1 MEKSEFYKNARDDL
15 PGPLAGVRVVESTT
29 TWAGP
34 MAGCVLADMGATV
47 IKVEHPAGEVIRR
60 LPPMLPDSHLFLP
73 NETVNRNKQN
83 VTIDLH
89 KPQGVEIFLKL
100 AATADIVIENF
111 RPGTMAAWGVGYEHV
126 AARNPSVVYVSVS
139 GYGQFGPLSERVG
152 YDPIAQFASGWASL
166 NGEPDG
172 PPVKA
177 GTFLCDDLAGM
188 HGAVAALAGLHHAK
202 QTGEGQHVD
211 VALIDA
217 AQFQSNGNLTAG
229 AMGMNLERWGSQFSI
244 AAPINRYECKEGHV
258 FAGVLLDTHWQR
270 LAEIMGKPELATDE
284 RYATNLARV
293 QPENRAYLDK
303 VVAEW
308 CAGLTADEVE
318 NIFEEAGLPAT
329 RVNTYEESAAK
340 PHTDARDMLQPTK
353 LADGSTIPVT
363 GPAAKFSRT
372 PTKVRTAAQ
381 PLGADTQQVLTE
393 LGYGEDE
400 IEGFT
405 ADQVV

>member
-1 MEKSEFYKNARDDL
+1 MKKSEFYQKARDDL

-34 MAGCVLADMGATV
+34 LAGCVLADMGATV

-60 LPPMLPDSHLFLP
+60 LPPMLPDSNLFLP

-89 KPQGVEIFLKL
+89 KEQGVEIFLKL
-100 AATADIVIENF
+100 AASADIVIENF
-111 RPGTMAAWGVGYEHV
+111 RPGTMAKWGVGYEHV
-126 AARNPSVVYVSVS
+126 AARNPAVVYVSIS

-152 YDPIAQFASGWASL
+152 YDPIAQFASGWATQ

-188 HGAVAALAGLHHAK
+188 HGAVSALGALHHAK
-202 QTGEGQHVD
+202 NTGEGQHVD

-217 AQFQSNGNLTAG
+217 AHFQSNGHLTAG
-229 AMGMNLERWGSQFSI
+229 AMGIEIEKWGSQFAI
-244 AAPINRYECKEGHV
+244 AAPINRYACQDGHV

-270 LAEIMGKPELATDE
+270 LAEIMGRPELKFDD
-284 RYATNLARV
+284 RFATNLARI
-293 QPENRAYLDK
+293 QPENRSMADGFL
-303 VVAEW
+303 AQW
-308 CAGLTADEVE
+308 CAEHTTGEVE
-318 NIFEEAGLPAT
+318 RIFEESGLPAT
-329 RVNTYEESAAK
+329 RVNTYAESAAR
-340 PHTDARDMLQPTK
+340 PHTLERDMLQPTVVS
-353 LADGSTIPVT
+353 DGSVIPIT

-381 PLGADTQQVLTE
+381 PLGADTSRVLKE
-393 LGYGEDE
+393 LGYQEDE
-400 IEGFT
+400 IYRFSENHI
-405 ADQVV
+405 V

>member
-15 PGPLAGVRVVESTT
+15 SGPLAGVRVVESTT

-34 MAGCVLADMGATV
+34 MAGCLLADMGATV

-100 AATADIVIENF
+100 AESADIVIENF
-111 RPGTMAAWGVGYEHV
+111 RPGTMASWGVGYEHV
-126 AARNPSVVYVSVS
+126 AARNPAVVYVSVS

-188 HGAVAALAGLHHAK
+188 HGALSALAALHHAR

-217 AQFQSNGNLTAG
+217 AQFQSNGHLTAG
-229 AMGMNLERWGSQFSI
+229 AIGMELERWGSQFSI

-270 LAEIMGKPELATDE
+270 LAEIMGRPELAHDE

-293 QPENRAYLDK
+293 QPENRVYLDS
-303 VVAEW
+303 VVSEW
-308 CAGLTADEVE
+308 CKAYTADEVE
-318 NIFEEAGLPAT
+318 QIFEEAGLPAT
-329 RVNTYEESAAK
+329 RVNTYAESAAK
-340 PHTDARDMLQPTK
+340 PHTEARDMLQPTE
-353 LADGSTIPVT
+353 LTDGTSIPIT

-372 PTKVRTAAQ
+372 PTKVRNAAQ
-381 PLGADTQQVLTE
+381 PLGADTQRVLKE
-393 LGYGEDE
+393 LGYAEEE
-400 IEGFT
+400 IYGFS
-405 ADQVV
+405 ADHVV